1 MPLIADREQ
10 LADTARPVADLIE
23 RFGFDWKF
31 DYEYPLPDLERRLQI
46 RSEDHYAP
54 AAKVAELR
62 AVMKRG
68 DKLPPIVV
76 TKDGH
81 IVDGNT
87 RVTAAGKNG
96 YPHIQALVLDV
107 KAEGAKESES
117 RRLWT
122 LGAAFNARHGKG
134 IDREE
139 LRKAVEQIG
148 SDPNYTATRIAA
160 LIGVT
165 DSVVQSLL
173 AEKRARD
180 RAERLGIHTN
190 GSVGAGRLR
199 VLGRASESLND
210 EPFRELFSLVQDSGL
225 DAADIRQV
233 VTRAKET
240 KSDEGALGVLSQERQ
255 ARKEQIVEYRASGKS
270 VPPNSAKLR
279 QRLGFI
285 LGYEASPR
293 DLVERNPDLA
303 REHADL
309 VERSIVVLRAVAEAQ
324 GA

>member
-1 MPLIADREQ
+1 MANIAGRDQ
-10 LADTARPVADLIE
+10 LADIARPVADLVE
-23 RFGFDWKF
+23 RFGFKWEF
-31 DYEYPLPDLERRLQI
+31 DYEYALPDTERRVQI

-54 AAKVAELR
+54 APKVAELR

-68 DKLPPIVV
+68 EKLPPIVV
-76 TKDGH
+76 TQDGH

-87 RVTAAGKNG
+87 RVTAARRNG
-96 YPHIQALVLDV
+96 FPTIQAIVLDV
-107 KAEGAKESES
+107 KAEGAKESEN
-117 RRLWT
+117 RRLWA

-139 LRKAVEQIG
+139 LRRAVGLIG
-148 SDPNYTATRIAA
+148 SDPAYTATRIAA

-173 AEKRARD
+173 AEKRGRD
-180 RAERLGIHTN
+180 RAEALGLQVN

-199 VLGRASESLND
+199 VLGRASEGLND
-210 EPFRELFSLVQDSGL
+210 EPFKDLFSLVQDSGL
-225 DAADIRQV
+225 SAADIRQV

-255 ARKEQIVEYRASGKS
+255 ARRDQISEYRASGKA

-285 LGYEASPR
+285 LNFEASPR
-293 DLVERNPDLA
+293 DLVEHNPDLV

-309 VERSIVVLRAVAEAQ
+309 IERTVLVLRAAAEAQ